1 MRLAA
6 ARRSCA
12 ALDPRR
18 VLERGYSIT
27 RDADGRVVR
36 TSDAVAAGALVET
49 ELAGGRITSRVET
62 HHRTRTTEEPE

>member
-1 MRLAA
+1 MR
-6 ARRSCA
+6 

-36 TSDAVAAGALVET
+36 TSDAVVPGTLVET
-49 ELAGGRITSRVET
+49 ELAYGRVTSRVET
-62 HHRTRTTEEPE
+62 ITPEDDMQETPE